1 MRDGEREFRLAGGR
15 ALALRESGLLHP
27 DGAAQRFTPY
37 SELIHLS
44 LDAGALT
51 LGGRRGAWRLPRADF
66 AVPGAASEALA
77 ALCERVAALPD
88 GAAREERQRAL
99 DRRLGERRRLAL
111 APALVGLTALL
122 FLLSR
127 ALPALSIEG
136 EYWGELGFLDE
147 PWRLVTAQLL
157 HEDFRHLASNALGL
171 LLLGGLLERQLGAA
185 RTALVLASAG
195 LGAMLGSW
203 FAGYDRAMGA
213 SGLVAGVAGALL
225 ALELRRPDLVPAPWR
240 PRRRLL
246 VGTFAL
252 CAVLLLFVPRVA
264 HAAHLG
270 GFLAGGAVLVSLAP
284 ANVAGFAVGPMLRAL
299 DASLVALLVL
309 ALVPLGLG
317 VLDPDRV
324 AVLRAERLLAKEE
337 PNALAL
343 NNYAWTLAS
352 SEQPSEQQLEV
363 ALDLARRAVRETRRS
378 DANLLDTLAEVYF
391 QIGRLEEALETI
403 DEAIELAPGEPYF
416 REQRRRFQGERA
428 RDDRPEPPEALP
440 ELPVPR
446 LPGFDEESPGV
457 RV

>member
-1 MRDGEREFRLAGGR
+1 MLEGEREFRLAGGR

-51 LGGRRGAWRLPRADF
+51 LGARRGAWRLPRADF
-66 AVPGAASEALA
+66 AEPGAPSEALA
-77 ALCERVAALPD
+77 ALSERVAALPG

-99 DRRLGERRRLAL
+99 DRRLRERRRPAL
-111 APALVGLTALL
+111 APALTGLTVLV

-127 ALPALSIEG
+127 AFPALSIEG
-136 EYWGELGFLDE
+136 EYWGELGLLDE

-185 RTALVLASAG
+185 RTALVLAAAG

-213 SGLVAGVAGALL
+213 SGLVTGAAGALL
-225 ALELRRPDLVPAPWR
+225 ALELRRPDLLPAPWR
-240 PRRRLL
+240 ARRRLL
-246 VGTFAL
+246 VGTFAV

-270 GFLAGGAVLVSLAP
+270 GFLAGGAALVGLAP
-284 ANVAGFAVGPMLRAL
+284 ASAAGFVAGPVLRTANGV
-299 DASLVALLVL
+299 LVALLAL

-324 AVLRAERLLAKEE
+324 AVLRAERLLAEEE

-343 NNYAWTLAS
+343 NNYAWTLAA
-352 SEQPSEQQLEV
+352 SEQPSQQQLEV

-391 QIGRLEEALETI
+391 QKGRIEEALETI
-403 DEAIELAPGEPYF
+403 DEAIELAPEEPYF
-416 REQRRRFQGERA
+416 REQKRRFEGERA
-428 RDDRPEPPEALP
+428 RDDRPEPPE

-446 LPGFDEESPGV
+446 LPGFDPESPGV